1 MVKFFCPT
9 EKPEVGFEPTPT
21 FVDQKGQATGDHSEE
36 AFGSSPTSTARSTSS
51 QTTSHWRPKVNVQS
65 DNTPLETIVEKPLA
79 VAPPQLQGERPD
91 RPQATGHQR
100 STSNQTTRHW
110 RPSWKSPWQQP
121 HLDCKV
127 NVQSEH
133 KPGETII
140 KKPVPAAPPRQQGQ
154 PSVRPQVTGDHH
166 KKNGSSPTWTAV
178 DITTTARNM
187 TSPSFTFLAK
197 ASL

>member
-1 MVKFFCPT
+1 M
-9 EKPEVGFEPTPT
+9 
-21 FVDQKGQATGDHSEE
+21 DQKGQATGDHSEE

-65 DNTPLETIVEKPLA
+65 DNTPLETIMEKPLA

-127 NVQSEH
+127 NVQSDH
-133 KPGETII
+133 KPLGSKFNVQSDNTPLETIV
-140 KKPVPAAPPRQQGQ
+140 KKPSEAVPTRLQQTLLQ
-154 PSVRPQVTGDHH
+154 LQKYDLHVVSHSWQ
-166 KKNGSSPTWTAV
+166 
-178 DITTTARNM
+178 
-187 TSPSFTFLAK
+187 
-197 ASL
+197 